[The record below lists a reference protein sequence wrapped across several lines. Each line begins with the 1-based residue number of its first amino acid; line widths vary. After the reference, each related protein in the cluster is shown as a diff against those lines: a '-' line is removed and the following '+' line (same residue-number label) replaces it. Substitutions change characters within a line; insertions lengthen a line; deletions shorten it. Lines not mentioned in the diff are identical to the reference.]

1 MDLSQSARRFWD
13 DGCVVVRGVFPADA
27 VGELE
32 RELDRYLRDVV
43 PTLGGK
49 DVFFEN
55 PPSTAIKSAFR
66 LHERSDTFQRLMEDP
81 RLLAILEALLPDGQV
96 LPTLGVMY
104 FAKAARDG
112 SVTPAHQDNGFQHW
126 QPPLAVTLTIAV
138 DRSTPDNGVLTCNQG
153 SHRLGLLPH
162 RQSGVLGFS
171 RCLAEPI
178 DERRYPPIQLCM
190 EPGDVAIHSVET
202 VHYSGANTSAR
213 PRRQIGI
220 GYRSSVAQRDEA
232 AHARYLQ
239 ELEAFMAAART

>member
-1 MDLSQSARRFWD
+1 MDHSQSARRFWD
-13 DGCVVVRGVFPADA
+13 DGCVIVRGVFPADA
-27 VGELE
+27 VGELD
-32 RELDRYLRDVV
+32 RELARYLRDVV

-66 LHERSDTFQRLMEDP
+66 LHERSDYFQRLMEDP
-81 RLLAILEALLPDGQV
+81 RLLAILQALLPDGQV

-112 SVTPAHQDNGFQHW
+112 SITPAHQDNGFQHW

-138 DRSTPDNGVLTCNQG
+138 DRSTPDNGVLTCNRG

-178 DERRYPPIQLCM
+178 D
-190 EPGDVAIHSVET
+190 VAIHSVET
-202 VHYSGANTSAR
+202 VHYSGANTSTS

-232 AHARYLQ
+232 SHTRYLQ

>member
-1 MDLSQSARRFWD
+1 
-13 DGCVVVRGVFPADA
+13 
-27 VGELE
+27 
-32 RELDRYLRDVV
+32 
-43 PTLGGK
+43 
-49 DVFFEN
+49 
-55 PPSTAIKSAFR
+55 
-66 LHERSDTFQRLMEDP
+66 
-81 RLLAILEALLPDGQV
+81 
-96 LPTLGVMY
+96 MY

-112 SVTPAHQDNGFQHW
+112 SITPAHQDNGFQHW

-138 DRSTPDNGVLTCNQG
+138 DRSTPDNGVLTCNRG

-178 DERRYPPIQLCM
+178 DEQRYPPIQLCM

-202 VHYSGANTSAR
+202 VHYSGANTSTS

-232 AHARYLQ
+232 SHTRYLQ